1 MNKNIKV
8 KNIVVK
14 CGADIFTPIGLMLG
28 FYIVF
33 HGHLSPG
40 GGFQGGV
47 LVASSVILVYLGYG
61 FDGIK
66 KVFNMELIRKNE
78 SVGAIM
84 YTFFGTVGL
93 LYGFNFCKNVFYKT
107 GNPGDLYSS
116 GTIFWMNFS
125 VGYKV
130 LTGVGFLILLML
142 QLLKTDTD
150 SEDEK
155 K

>member
-14 CGADIFTPIGLMLG
+14 CGADIFLPVGLMLG
-28 FYIVF
+28 FYIIF

-66 KVFNMELIRKNE
+66 KVFNSELIRKNE
-78 SVGAIM
+78 SIGAIM
-84 YTFFGTVGL
+84 YTFFGALGL
-93 LYGFNFCKNVFYKT
+93 FYGYNFCKNVLYKT

-116 GTIFWMNFS
+116 GTIFWMSIS

-130 LTGVGFLILLML
+130 LTGVGFLMLLMVG
-142 QLLKTDTD
+142 LLKPE

-155 K
+155 KVR